1 MSVKVSLYTVFALS
15 EPASSPPLLCRP
27 SRRKYRFAHH
37 PPLQVNP
44 VPIELTLR
52 GESPY
57 IADAV
62 VFGGER
68 AQIGALLVL
77 SEAAPSTTTREEIL
91 SLIRPTLALANSASP
106 SHAQLS
112 SELLLILPAGTA
124 IPKADKGSFI
134 RRKVYAEFKAQID
147 GVYSAL
153 EGDSV
158 DEADKKD
165 VGSLEDMETTLFEL
179 VKSVAGG
186 DEGLTKDTDL
196 FSYGLD
202 SLAAGRIRNALQR
215 ASAPSS
221 TFGASTNSLCA
232 SRIAGLPP
240 RR

>member
-1 MSVKVSLYTVFALS
+1 M
-15 EPASSPPLLCRP
+15 
-27 SRRKYRFAHH
+27 
-37 PPLQVNP
+37 
-44 VPIELTLR
+44 PIELTLR

-77 SEAAPSTTTREEIL
+77 SDAIPSSASREEIL
-91 SLIRPTLALANSASP
+91 SLIRPTFALANSASP

-112 SELLLILPAGTA
+112 DELLLILPSGTP

-134 RRKVYAEFKAQID
+134 RRKVYAEFKGKID

-153 EGDSV
+153 EGDNT

-165 VGSLEDMETTLFEL
+165 IGSVEEMEATLFKL

-186 DEGLTKDTDL
+186 DEGLTKNTDL

-215 ASAPSS
+215 VRD
-221 TFGASTNSLCA
+221 F
-232 SRIAGLPP
+232 P
-240 RR
+240 RLFLDVG